1 MFGAN
6 LKNSRYAKN
15 KKNNIIGLAKDFV
28 QGINGTTIYAEG
40 LHKINFTE
48 NIWIIYKTL
57 I

>member
-1 MFGAN
+1 MFDAN